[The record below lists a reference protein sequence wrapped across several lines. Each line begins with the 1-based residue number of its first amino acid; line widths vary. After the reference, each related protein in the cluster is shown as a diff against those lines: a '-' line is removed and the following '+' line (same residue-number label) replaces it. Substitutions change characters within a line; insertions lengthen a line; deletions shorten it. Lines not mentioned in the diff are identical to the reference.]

1 MSSQS
6 VSAAEQ
12 IIADRAFIFID
23 YCSLFAEA
31 ALILHEYLITF
42 DSEVRLMWRR
52 KITGASIIFF
62 LNRYIM
68 LLSQLFILPTWAP
81 VSDLTISRCRCAA
94 LGWLDVIFNLAP
106 YFVWNVF
113 ATLRVYALT
122 GRDWRIPSI
131 VALLMLGPIAA
142 NIVLSC
148 SAHIVVLVSRICL
161 IAGDA
166 VVIAVTWWKT
176 YRLKREAEA
185 SNIKAPLVTM
195 LLRDGTWRSDSSSTA
210 TYVNVGSLYFG

>member
-31 ALILHEYLITF
+31 ALIFHEYLITF

-81 VSDLTISRCRCAA
+81 VSDLSCAA

-106 YFVWNVF
+106 YFVWNGF

-142 NIVLSC
+142 NIILSC

-185 SNIKAPLVTM
+185 SDIKAPLVTM
-195 LLRDGTWRSDSSSTA
+195 LLRDGTWRSLSFSTQ
-210 TYVNVGSLYFG
+210 GLMSM